1 MKNLTSYCDTRGTL
15 SMAKTNSTYAKLPHR
30 CSIIKTL
37 GKKKEILFRNKTKNT
52 IIDHDLIYIS
62 CSILS
67 APLVHMDSSP
77 LCALYNRMLQQ
88 ILPPKIF

>member
-1 MKNLTSYCDTRGTL
+1 
-15 SMAKTNSTYAKLPHR
+15 
-30 CSIIKTL
+30 
-37 GKKKEILFRNKTKNT
+37 LFRIKTKNT

-88 ILPPKIF
+88 ILPPKIFWYSRQNRSIYFILKEYHLLTL